1 VWEST
6 LNGQQLHFHLAGINN
21 QNFIMRDEETGS
33 WWQQVTGEA
42 ILGPL
47 KGSRLKAVSHDE
59 LTFDTWKRE
68 NPKGRVLKQDQK
80 AADAGRYEPAD
91 WEDRMQKVPVATS
104 AKADNSLE
112 PRTLIAGVK
121 LNGTAKA
128 YPIFLLQ
135 KQRAIVDQVGGR
147 PIIVVI
153 GADNRSVRVFER
165 TLNGAPIE
173 LFVKPDISD
182 FRMTDAATGSEWDFT
197 GRAVSGPLTG
207 NRLTKIDLLL
217 DYWFDWHGYNPS
229 TSVYRLGETESF

>member
-6 LNGQQLHFHLAGINN
+6 VNGQQLHFHLAGINN
-21 QNFIMRDEETGS
+21 QNFIMRDDETGS

-47 KGSRLKAVSHDE
+47 KGSKLKPVSHDE
-59 LTFDTWKRE
+59 LTFETWKHE
-68 NPKGRVLKQDQK
+68 NSSGRVLRPDPKIAEAQDY
-80 AADAGRYEPAD
+80 APAN
-91 WEDRMQKVPVATS
+91 WEESVAKMPVATS